1 MSWPKLALLLILCQ
15 TRLLKVDGATSP
27 TTVEMEE
34 LEEVGGPTVEEDDS
48 SEESED
54 EEEAFSDLEDE
65 AMLCADFVAQV
76 RQKRLPD
83 AIIIGARKVRG
94 GIIKI
99 IDVRYLNKIGVTI

>member
-1 MSWPKLALLLILCQ
+1 MSWQSVAFLLISTL
-15 TRLLKVDGATSP
+15 LLKVDGSSSPPSLATASL
-27 TTVEMEE
+27 EE
-34 LEEVGGPTVEEDDS
+34 LEGAIDAEDES

-83 AIIIGARKVRG
+83 AIIIGARKVG
-94 GIIKI
+94 QDII
-99 IDVRYLNKIGVTI
+99 